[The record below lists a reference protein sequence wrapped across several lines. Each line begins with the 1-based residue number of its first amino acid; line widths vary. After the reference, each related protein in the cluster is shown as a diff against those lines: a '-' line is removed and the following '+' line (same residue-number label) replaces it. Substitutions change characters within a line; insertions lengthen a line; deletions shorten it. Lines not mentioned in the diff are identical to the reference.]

1 MLIKKRL
8 IMCLFV
14 QILLNVP
21 ETKSFEVVFAI
32 NGGGDN
38 HTDVNGI
45 HYEKDRTDGKKF
57 NYYKP
62 GGTGKA
68 GDTYYNVPKGDEII
82 YKTVLFSNEL
92 NFGFNIP
99 VMSDGK
105 YWLLMKFMERDFGNA
120 SKRIFN
126 VTLNGHHTILSKL
139 DIFAQ
144 AGLYTALEKF
154 IFFGVCNQT
163 LRFEGENSTIIDQ
176 KIQIGFL
183 SNDQPIILSSVALL
197 KGDIMDIS
205 KISMKNTTII
215 LDFIKQESQFQCHES
230 VNTQCPFDN
239 STIVLFLILSLLF
252 ICQLMAGLLF
262 V

>member
-8 IMCLFV
+8 LMCLFV

-21 ETKSFEVVFAI
+21 ETESFEVVFAM

-45 HYEKDRTDGKKF
+45 HYEKDKTDGEKL
-57 NYYKP
+57 NYYSP
-62 GGTGKA
+62 GGTGEN
-68 GDTYYNVPKGDEII
+68 GDTYYNVPKGDKII
-82 YKTVLFSNEL
+82 YKTVLFSHEL
-92 NFGFNIP
+92 FFGFNIP

-105 YWLLMKFMERDFGNA
+105 YWLLMKFMERYNNTQE
-120 SKRIFN
+120 RIFN
-126 VTLNGHHTILSKL
+126 VTLNKHHTILSKL

-163 LRFEGENSTIIDQ
+163 LHFEGENSTITDQ
-176 KIQIGFL
+176 KIQIGFQKIH
-183 SNDQPIILSSVALL
+183 NGMILSSIALL

-215 LDFIKQESQFQCHES
+215 MDFIKQESQFQCHES